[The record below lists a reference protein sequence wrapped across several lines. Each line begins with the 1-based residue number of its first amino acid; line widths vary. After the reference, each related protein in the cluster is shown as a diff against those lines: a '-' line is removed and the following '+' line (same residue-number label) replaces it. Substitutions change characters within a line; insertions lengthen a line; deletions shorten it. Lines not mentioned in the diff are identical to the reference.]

1 MVHAREKGVIKQY
14 NTCVLSAAYYK
25 CQFMVVV
32 GGTTQGKR
40 FTMFY
45 KTKLGHPYL
54 LAMLKPFLCVAVM
67 GQLI

>member
-1 MVHAREKGVIKQY
+1 MLEKGVIKQY

-32 GGTTQGKR
+32 EGTTQGKR

-54 LAMLKPFLCVAVM
+54 YFFAMLKPFLCV
-67 GQLI
+67 